1 MQITLD
7 EMIQRVKESEAKI
20 HESPETLA
28 MLQRT
33 ADVITDMA
41 RDSNKI
47 TVLTDYDADG
57 ITSAYIIQKT
67 LETLNPECEV
77 DVRPNDRRG
86 SYGLSADT
94 IQHISSQMKDDE
106 IENVI
111 VLDMGTNQIPEIE
124 KCDTFNNHILIIDHH
139 LIDIENAERRSD
151 IKNKVLNDPAY
162 CNCHV
167 ISDND
172 KENAQY
178 CTAGLAYRMY
188 ELTGCK
194 DIADEKQNNTV
205 LAIAAI
211 GTASD
216 MVDVLDENSFNRDI
230 LKAGVAVVDE
240 ATPENFNHV
249 VGYMLSKVAISSE
262 TTAHE
267 LAFNAGA
274 FLNAGGRMSEVIE
287 ENGAARIYKALTAPE
302 NEVSSYLEIDKLQ
315 VINTARKDL
324 VKGIVNSPEYLEQL
338 EAERFG
344 DRAENN
350 IAIVTLPNDTPH
362 SFAGLVA
369 AKFEESADKAVICL
383 TQNTKTGNW
392 SGSARNPETNNF
404 SLMEFMQSALDG
416 ADIDIKYGGH
426 SNAMG
431 VSSLS
436 DKDFE
441 KFKALIIQK
450 SAELPNHGKKSQ
462 EEIVTVPV
470 SEFTAPDAISKIKE
484 LEPIGIGLQL
494 PSAKLEGEFKGTS
507 PISKTGS
514 DNWKNVKIRQEG
526 VDYSVKDWSYDERAY
541 IPDDNKKIGMTAEVS
556 ISTFRGEHV
565 EFTVK
570 FDRTDYLN
578 KLSEREVNSPEHDEK
593 TDIQP

>member
-41 RDSNKI
+41 RDSKKI

-57 ITSAYIIQKT
+57 ITSAYIIQKA

-86 SYGLSADT
+86 SYGLNEQALKSPDFGNDFGDGL
-94 IQHISSQMKDDE
+94 II
-106 IENVI
+106 
-111 VLDMGTNQIPEIE
+111 LDMGSNQIPLLEQAYGSGAVV
-124 KCDTFNNHILIIDHH
+124 IDHH
-139 LIDIENAERRSD
+139 LVETKEVQDI
-151 IKNKVLNDPAY
+151 IKNNNYY

-167 ISDND
+167 VSDND

-287 ENGAARIYKALTAPE
+287 ENGATRIYKALTAPE

-315 VINTARKDL
+315 VVNTARKDL

-350 IAIVTLPNDTPH
+350 IAIVTLPPDTPH

-404 SLMEFMQSALDG
+404 SLMEFMQSALGG
-416 ADIDIKYGGH
+416 ANIDIKYGGH
-426 SNAMG
+426 LNAMG

-436 DKDFE
+436 DKDFD
-441 KFKALIIQK
+441 KFKALIIEK
-450 SAELPNHGKKSQ
+450 AAELPNHGKKSQ
-462 EEIVTVPV
+462 EEIVTVPI
-470 SEFTAPDAISKIKE
+470 SEFTAPDAISKIKK

-541 IPDDNKKIGMTAEVS
+541 IPNDNQKIGMTAEVS

-570 FDRTDYLN
+570 FDRADYLN
-578 KLSEREVNSPEHDEK
+578 KLSEREVNSPKHDEK

>member
-20 HESPETLA
+20 HESPETLT
-28 MLQRT
+28 MLQST
-33 ADVITDMA
+33 ADVMVDMA
-41 RDSNKI
+41 RDSKKI

-86 SYGLSADT
+86 SYGLNEQALKSPDFGNDFGDGL
-94 IQHISSQMKDDE
+94 II
-106 IENVI
+106 
-111 VLDMGTNQIPEIE
+111 LDMGSNQIPLLEQAYGSGAIV
-124 KCDTFNNHILIIDHH
+124 IDHH
-139 LIDIENAERRSD
+139 LVETKEVQDI
-151 IKNKVLNDPAY
+151 IKNNNYY

-172 KENAQY
+172 SENAQY

-302 NEVSSYLEIDKLQ
+302 SEVSSYLEIDKLQ

-324 VKGIVNSPEYLEQL
+324 VKSIVNSPEYLEQL

-369 AKFEESADKAVICL
+369 AKFEESADKTVICL

-404 SLMEFMQSALDG
+404 SLMEFMQSALEG

-441 KFKALIIQK
+441 KFKALIIEK
-450 SAELPNHGKKSQ
+450 SAKLPNHGKKSQ

-570 FDRTDYLN
+570 FDRADYLN
-578 KLSEREVNSPEHDEK
+578 KLSEREVNSPEHEM